1 MEIRKAVKDDIDS
14 IAEIYEKVHDAEE
27 GGEVFTGWLRGIYPT
42 RKTVEDALNRDDMFV
57 IEDEGNVAAAAI
69 INQLQVDVYKNVP
82 WRHCVKD
89 DEVMVLHTLAVDTSK
104 YNKGYGRRFVAFY
117 EEYARAH
124 GCTEL
129 RMDTNVINTKARRLY
144 NKLGYEEMGIEE
156 NTFNGIPNVR
166 LVCLEKYLA
175 KTDSCWEDGGGAAG

>member
-1 MEIRKAVKDDIDS
+1 M
-14 IAEIYEKVHDAEE
+14 
-27 GGEVFTGWLRGIYPT
+27 
-42 RKTVEDALNRDDMFV
+42 
-57 IEDEGNVAAAAI
+57 
-69 INQLQVDVYKNVP
+69 
-82 WRHCVKD
+82 
-89 DEVMVLHTLAVDTSK
+89 
-104 YNKGYGRRFVAFY
+104 AFY

-129 RMDTNVINTKARRLY
+129 RMDTNAINTKARRLY